1 MFDYQFTKTSL
12 RHFRKL
18 PKDIQI
24 RIIEKLD
31 YFCSQEDPLSFAE
44 TLTKSN
50 LGSYRFRIGNYRVA
64 FDVEGEN
71 LLIHDV
77 DHRKNIYR

>member
-12 RHFRKL
+12 KRFQKL

-31 YFCSQEDPLSFAE
+31 YFCSREDPLSFAE
-44 TLTKSN
+44 ILTRSN
-50 LGSYRFRIGNYRVA
+50 LGSYRFRIGDYRVA

-71 LLIHDV
+71 FVIHGV
-77 DHRKNIYR
+77 DHRKDIYR